1 MFILSDASTGGVYA
15 VTPKGKQNPK
25 GPKAV
30 QIFVDK
36 DDAVRYN
43 LMLEANDY
51 SRKLDVLEVDFDLVV
66 QNCLAHRYDYVIV
79 KPNQV
84 VVPPEDD

>member
-1 MFILSDASTGGVYA
+1 MFILTDGKTGGVYA
-15 VTPKGKQNPK
+15 VTPNGKNDPK

-36 DDAVRYN
+36 DDAIRYN

-51 SRKLDVLEVDFDLVV
+51 DRKLDVLEV
-66 QNCLAHRYDYVIV
+66 
-79 KPNQV
+79 
-84 VVPPEDD
+84 VVPVV

>member
-1 MFILSDASTGGVYA
+1 
-15 VTPKGKQNPK
+15 
-25 GPKAV
+25 
-30 QIFVDK
+30 
-36 DDAVRYN
+36 
-43 LMLEANDY
+43 MLEANDY
-51 SRKLDVLEVDFDLVV
+51 ARKLDVLEVDFDLVV